1 MMKWYFSK
9 DGEISGPLGLEESNK
24 FIAKNKDLYAWH
36 PSYAQWM
43 PVDCIEDF
51 DTPISIPKPPQE
63 VPQELFEEFIAEERE
78 MINTMSRIESTL
90 ANTMTS
96 LSELDIESYVNK
108 TKSLNEE
115 VKTTLR
121 NIEQQFEA
129 LQKNIAGVQES

>member
-24 FIAKNKDLYAWH
+24 FIAKHKDLYAWH
-36 PSYAQWM
+36 PSYAHWM
-43 PVDCIEDF
+43 PVSSIEEF
-51 DTPISIPKPPQE
+51 DTVLSIPKPPKS
-63 VPQELFEEFIAEERE
+63 VPTELFEEFIQEERE
-78 MINTMSRIESTL
+78 LLNTMSRIESTM

-96 LSELDIESYVNK
+96 LSELDIESHVNK
-108 TKSLNEE
+108 TKGLNEE

-129 LQKNIAGVQES
+129 LQKNLTGAQE